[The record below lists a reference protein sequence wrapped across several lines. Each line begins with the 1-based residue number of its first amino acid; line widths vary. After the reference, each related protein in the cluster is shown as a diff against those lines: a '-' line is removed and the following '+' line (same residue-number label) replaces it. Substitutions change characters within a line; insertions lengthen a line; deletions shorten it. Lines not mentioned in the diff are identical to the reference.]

1 MKMSRIGMAILTLA
15 FANCGG
21 LPAASSEPSAVPTPS
36 VSSPPAAPL
45 TGPAT
50 ALQPIIAAVS
60 PNVVTTAGT
69 WGTITGSQF
78 EPGATV
84 KIGNATVFSTVGDST
99 TIRFS
104 GGGHSAGQVDVVV
117 TNPGGRSATLASGY
131 TYVAPDSFDANGD
144 WMAHADGSNHYLT
157 DMRFTIQNHALIS
170 LSCGGTAAPVTTP
183 IPLAIQNGG
192 FSFSGVDGV
201 SMSGM
206 LDSMTTSEGRVNA
219 PGCGDG
225 LWWADKSATSR

>member
-1 MKMSRIGMAILTLA
+1 MKMTGIGMALLTLA

-21 LPAASSEPSAVPTPS
+21 SPASSSGPSAVPPRS
-36 VSSPPAAPL
+36 VSSAAAP
-45 TGPAT
+45 TGQAT
-50 ALQPIIAAVS
+50 GLQPIVASVS

-84 KIGNATVFSTVGDST
+84 KIGNTPVFSTVFDST

-104 GGGHSAGQVDVVV
+104 GGAHSAGQVDVIV
-117 TNPGGRSATLASGY
+117 TNPGGHVATLPSGY
-131 TYVAPDSFDANGD
+131 TYVAPDAFDANGD
-144 WMAHADGSNHYLT
+144 WMAHADGSNDYLT

-170 LSCGGTAAPVTTP
+170 LFCGGIAAPVTAP
-183 IPLAIQNGG
+183 IPLVILNGG
-192 FSFSGVDGV
+192 FSFGANGI
-201 SMSGM
+201 SMSGT

-225 LWWADKSATSR
+225 LWWADKAAPSR